1 MDNARFN
8 ERKIAMSNA
17 EKEDPVYRS
26 RTSRLEKWKEISK
39 QARIELDVPAEAP
52 EALKFLGFWFQL
64 LDMHGDKRHPR
75 KSNEN
80 QRKQ

>member
-17 EKEDPVYRS
+17 EKEDLVYRS